1 MANQAAMVAL
11 SQVLDD
17 LVFISDR
24 QNHASLI
31 EGIRNSRADK
41 IVFGHN
47 DLADLERS
55 LKSVS
60 HRKNK
65 VIVFESVYSM
75 SGSVAPMKAIC
86 DLAVKYNALTFV
98 DEVHAVGLYGKT
110 GAGLAEVLGI
120 QDRLDFVSGTLSKGF
135 GVFGG
140 YVTGRTQ
147 AIDCIRSYAS
157 NYIFTTS
164 LPPAIVAAGLAS
176 VRYLKKSQSERMRVH
191 HLSGLIKEKLKESGI
206 PVVSG
211 ESHIVPILVGE
222 PEKCKQASDMLLS
235 EYGIYL
241 QPINY
246 PTVPKGQELLRVSPT
261 PNHSKEMVDH
271 LVESVR
277 EVFLRLGL
285 T

>member
-1 MANQAAMVAL
+1 MVAL

-41 IVFGHN
+41 IVFEHN
-47 DLADLERS
+47 DLAELEEA

-75 SGSVAPMKAIC
+75 SGSVAPMAAIC
-86 DLAVKYNALTFV
+86 DLAAKYNALTFV

-110 GAGLAEVLGI
+110 GGGLGEVLGI
-120 QDRLDFVSGTLSKGF
+120 QERLDFVSGTLSKGF

-140 YVTGRTQ
+140 YVTGRAQ

-191 HLSGLIKEKLKESGI
+191 HLSGLIKDKLKESGI
-206 PVVSG
+206 PVVNG
-211 ESHIVPILVGE
+211 QSHIVPILIGD
-222 PEKCKQASDMLLS
+222 PEKCKQASDMLLT

-241 QPINY
+241 
-246 PTVPKGQELLRVSPT
+246 
-261 PNHSKEMVDH
+261 
-271 LVESVR
+271 
-277 EVFLRLGL
+277 
-285 T
+285 